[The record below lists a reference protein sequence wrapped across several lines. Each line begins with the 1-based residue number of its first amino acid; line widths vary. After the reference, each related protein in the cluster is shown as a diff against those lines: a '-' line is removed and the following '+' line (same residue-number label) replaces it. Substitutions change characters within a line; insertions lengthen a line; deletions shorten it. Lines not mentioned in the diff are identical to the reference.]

1 MLCFDRQALYEAETA
16 RMPSVLQQHGFGKGR
31 RTVRIEG
38 TSDSNPD
45 LVVRLHVAQA
55 SIAALGRDRSSIL
68 VSSRAS
74 GMPLLLRPRDTLT
87 LYIGDR
93 QLVMSVLGIYPLP
106 DLCRRTG
113 LFDKAV
119 LLVAV
124 A

>member
-1 MLCFDRQALYEAETA
+1 
-16 RMPSVLQQHGFGKGR
+16 MPSVLQQHGFRKGK
-31 RTVRIEG
+31 RTVRVDA
-38 TSDSNPD
+38 TSDANPQ
-45 LVVRLHVAQA
+45 LVVRLHEAQA
-55 SIAALGRDRSSIL
+55 SIAALSCDRSSVL

-87 LYIGDR
+87 LHIGDTA
-93 QLVMSVLGIYPLP
+93 LDMAVLGIYPLP
-106 DLCRRTG
+106 ALCRRTG

>member
-1 MLCFDRQALYEAETA
+1 
-16 RMPSVLQQHGFGKGR
+16 MPSVLQQHGFGKGK
-31 RTVRIEG
+31 RTVCVDG
-38 TSDSNPD
+38 SSDANTD
-45 LVVRLHVAQA
+45 LVVRLHIAHA
-55 SIAALGRDRSSIL
+55 SIEALSRDRSSIL

-87 LYIGDR
+87 LYIGDST
-93 QLVMSVLGIYPLP
+93 LALSVLGIYPLP